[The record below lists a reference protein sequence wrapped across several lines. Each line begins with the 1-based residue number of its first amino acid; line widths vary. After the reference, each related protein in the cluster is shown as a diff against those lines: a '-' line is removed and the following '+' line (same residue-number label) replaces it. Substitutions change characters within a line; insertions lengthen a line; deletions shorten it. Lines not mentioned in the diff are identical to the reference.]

1 MARILLEV
9 PVAADPPTI
18 LAALDSAEG
27 IAAFW
32 TDDVDFPGGVGSQ
45 FKVGFENAPL
55 PFDLTITEVSEDT
68 IRWTGGEFP
77 PHWAGTE
84 VIWTLTPGPEPATT
98 VRLAHEGWAS
108 EDGMFAFSVYV
119 WGDVLRRLKNYL
131 EHGVRD
137 PLSSGTNRT
146 QAL

>member
-1 MARILLEV
+1 M
-9 PVAADPPTI
+9 
-18 LAALDSAEG
+18 
-27 IAAFW
+27 
-32 TDDVDFPGGVGSQ
+32 
-45 FKVGFENAPL
+45 
-55 PFDLTITEVSEDT
+55 
-68 IRWTGGEFP
+68 GGEFP

-131 EHGVRD
+131 EHGERD

-146 QAL
+146 QAS